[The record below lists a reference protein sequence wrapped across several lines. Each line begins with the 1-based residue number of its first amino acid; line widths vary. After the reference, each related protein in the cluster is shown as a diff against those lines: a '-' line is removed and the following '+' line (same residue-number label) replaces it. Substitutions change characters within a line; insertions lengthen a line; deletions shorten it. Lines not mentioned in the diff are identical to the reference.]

1 MVLSSTQWGCE
12 FLLVLLASPLIDS
25 VIRSTPSPS
34 EGICGRSLFISA
46 HGLSVGAPP
55 QMEWWTSGGS
65 SGARRR
71 EEVQESPL
79 HWDRYRGGDVFL
91 SLSGNPQQSVRE
103 ERGTTSQPPLTLM
116 TRPPPLLLIWGIL
129 LMLHVSLSCFLGVLM
144 RMNVDGTL
152 CGR

>member
-12 FLLVLLASPLIDS
+12 FLLVLLTSPLIDS

-34 EGICGRSLFISA
+34 EGDLWSVSVYFCSGSLF
-46 HGLSVGAPP
+46 
-55 QMEWWTSGGS
+55 WS
-65 SGARRR
+65 SSMGR
-71 EEVQESPL
+71 VVDQL
-79 HWDRYRGGDVFL
+79 
-91 SLSGNPQQSVRE
+91 
-103 ERGTTSQPPLTLM
+103 LTLM